1 MGIHGIFRLIT
12 EQPQHKFNMRLYTSL
27 LLVLFT
33 TMCVAAPPTPGQWS
47 FSKARSDGKG
57 YDLVG
62 VTGVNS
68 YNFGLDSSGN
78 LVMNAPGSGSAAA
91 GTLTGTTLAANVTA
105 SSLLSA
111 AGGTFGSAAFVNT
124 TAFEVPITA
133 GTGLTRTSNTL
144 SVNTTQTITQI
155 SNLTSN
161 GLVRTVN
168 GNGTLTVDT
177 TQYAT
182 LDNLETKADLSE
194 PEFSQ
199 AVSVLDQNDPVA
211 PGTELSGIKII
222 SNREGLTSIEQVIHF
237 GDGAHVG
244 SLYAPVL
251 ISNYQWRLPQGTG
264 TMMLDTDG
272 SGGISAARLT
282 SGDVAV
288 ERLGSGTANSTTY
301 LRGDK
306 TWQTISSGITIGAT
320 TSNGTAGRPLY
331 TDGTYVQAYDTIPVA
346 NGGTNLASY
355 TVGDLLYASGTT
367 TIAKLADVATGQVLV
382 SGGVGV
388 APSYSAT
395 PTITGANITG
405 IPPSGVTGTAAV
417 LTGNAFIG
425 ANSIG
430 VGSNSATPIPALTL
444 ANVTPAIN
452 GTQSSS
458 PSMVWIGQGHHTT
471 GMVCTV
477 AADDIITATA
487 HGFSAGQAVRFTTT
501 GSFTGSV
508 PALLTDYYVSTT
520 NLAANTF
527 SVSTTLVG
535 ALAGTGTL
543 DITGA
548 GSGTHTVID
557 SRSTAFQVFVLPVQG
572 TTTPSSK
579 LVFQSS
585 INGAAYSSNAAT
597 LSSAGWLHASTVSA
611 SNLLMQESA
620 VGSGFFTQG
629 SEILVKSNDTYI
641 MQLKSAGTAMSST
654 GYYAFTNGT
663 PYSGTLDL
671 FLRRGGPAIL
681 KLGTDATTGDA
692 VDQTIRAAD
701 GITGTNV
708 SGGDLSL
715 SSGYSTGNTASAVII
730 KVPTAGTSGT
740 TGNVAAEVARFTS
753 AGLSLTVGVY
763 SGNGSGL
770 TNLTQS
776 QISGITTTDRPQLAN
791 VRITHSTLTYAATT
805 DIDMDTD
812 GFQTVTLTGDI
823 TFTTS
828 NRAAGRSKTIR
839 IVGDSS
845 LRTFTFPSWTFIGA
859 AAPASL
865 EANKDAVLTI
875 TAFGTADTDIIA
887 AYAVE
892 P

>member
-1 MGIHGIFRLIT
+1 MVTHGIFRLT
-12 EQPQHKFNMRLYTSL
+12 MAQPQYKFNMRLYTSL

-33 TMCVAAPPTPGQWS
+33 TMCVATPPTPGQWS

-78 LVMNAPGSGSAAA
+78 LVMNAAGDAGAAAA

-111 AGGTFGSAAFVNT
+111 AGGTFGSAAFANT
-124 TAFEVPITA
+124 SAFEVPITA

-144 SVNTTQTITQI
+144 SVNTAQTITQI

-177 TQYAT
+177 TLYAT
-182 LDNLETKADLSE
+182 LDNLATKAGLDE

-199 AVSVLDQNDPVA
+199 AISVLDLNDPVA

-264 TMMLDTDG
+264 TVMLDTDG

-346 NGGTNLASY
+346 NGGTNLTSY

-367 TIAKLADVATGQVLV
+367 TISKLADVATGQVLV

-388 APSYSAT
+388 APSYSAA
-395 PTITGANITG
+395 PTITGTNITG
-405 IPPSGVTGTAAV
+405 IPPSSVTGTAAV
-417 LTGNAFIG
+417 LTGNAFTG
-425 ANSIG
+425 ANAVNLTSLG
-430 VGSNSATPIPALTL
+430 VATTPGLIL
-444 ANVTPAIN
+444 ANVTAATN
-452 GTQSSS
+452 GTTQHS
-458 PSMVWIGQGHHTT
+458 PSEK
-471 GMVCTV
+471 
-477 AADDIITATA
+477 
-487 HGFSAGQAVRFTTT
+487 
-501 GSFTGSV
+501 FTGSMYTTGGGPV
-508 PALLTDYYVSTT
+508 SLSYNILVKPFQYAGTLPLPGGAANIGYIQIVGDINGSQNNIRNGYANYNDLKLDVHGTLWLNSYIGRNIVLGGTPEGDTGAALLSTS
-520 NLAANTF
+520 NGFVIPKNIPFAWVNGF
-527 SVSTTLVG
+527 DSVN
-535 ALAGTGTL
+535 GTPDVAIYRG
-543 DITGA
+543 GVA
-548 GSGTHTVID
+548 TVELGYD
-557 SRSTAFQVFVLPVQG
+557 
-572 TTTPSSK
+572 
-579 LVFQSS
+579 
-585 INGAAYSSNAAT
+585 
-597 LSSAGWLHASTVSA
+597 
-611 SNLLMQESA
+611 
-620 VGSGFFTQG
+620 VGSG
-629 SEILVKSNDTYI
+629 S
-641 MQLKSAGTAMSST
+641 
-654 GYYAFTNGT
+654 
-663 PYSGTLDL
+663 
-671 FLRRGGPAIL
+671 
-681 KLGTDATTGDA
+681 A
-692 VDQTIRAAD
+692 VDYTLKAAD

-715 SSGYSTGNTASAVII
+715 SSGDSTGNTASAII
-730 KVPTAGTSGT
+730 VKVPTAGASGT
-740 TGNVAAEVARFTS
+740 GARTAAEVARFTS

-776 QISGITTTDRPQLAN
+776 QISGVTTTDRPQLAN

-845 LRTFTFPSWTFIGA
+845 LRTFTFPAWTFIGA
-859 AAPASL
+859 TAPASL